1 MTIHTINRVT
11 IHEGDCLQQFET
23 MPDGWRLDSTW
34 GSPVPGYVDSQG
46 LSSHHWHDECHAAA
60 ARMSKSDREDC
71 FGGWDAGDF
80 SRGMTPTETGAAR
93 RASE

>member
-1 MTIHTINRVT
+1 MTILPINRVT
-11 IHEGDCLQQFET
+11 IHEGDCLPQFDV

-46 LSSHHWHDECHAAA
+46 LSSHHWHDECRAAA
-60 ARMSKSDREDC
+60 ARMSASDREDC
-71 FGGWDAGDF
+71 FDGWDAGDF
-80 SRGMTPTETGAAR
+80 DRGMTPSETGTKR